1 MLKGGIAAGAGLMDG
16 KSLLA
21 ESWPAPVAPVIVGGL
36 PVAPLTTR
44 QWVELMLSDHEFV
57 RNRGGAPRYH
67 SAVNGNVLSVNATNA
82 EFSAA
87 LREADALAADGV
99 PILFGA
105 RLFGRVGIPDR
116 AATTDLFHDL
126 ARAAEAEGLSMY
138 FLGGT
143 EKENRAA
150 VAEVRRQ
157 YPGLRIAGRHDGYFD
172 IGEEAKLMREI
183 TGARTDILWVGLGVP
198 REDIF
203 VVRNRA
209 GLQGVTWI
217 KTCGGLFNFLSGSR
231 SRAPLWMRRSGLE
244 WLYRLALEPRRLF
257 RRYFFTNFHAL
268 WLMMR
273 LSRGRT

>member
-1 MLKGGIAAGAGLMDG
+1 MGE

-21 ESWPAPVAPVIVGGL
+21 ESWPAPISPVVVGGL

-44 QWVELMLSDHEFV
+44 QWVELMLSDYKSV
-57 RNRGGAPRYH
+57 RSWGGTPRYH
-67 SAVNGNVLSVNATNA
+67 SAVNGNVLSINARNPA
-82 EFSAA
+82 FREA
-87 LREADALAADGV
+87 LGEADALAADGV

-105 RLFGRVGIPDR
+105 RIFAGTHIPDR

-143 EKENRAA
+143 EEENCAA
-150 VAEVRRQ
+150 VARVRRQ
-157 YPGLRIAGRHDGYFD
+157 YPGLRIAGRHDGYFG
-172 IGEEAKLMREI
+172 IEEEPKLIREI
-183 TGARTDILWVGLGVP
+183 TAARTDILWVGLGVP
-198 REDIF
+198 HEDLF

-209 GLQGVTWI
+209 RLHGVTWI

-231 SRAPLWMRRSGLE
+231 SRAPLWMRKSGLE

-257 RRYFFTNFHAL
+257 RRYLFTNIHAL
-268 WLMMR
+268 WLMLKQSHR
-273 LSRGRT
+273 QP

>member
-1 MLKGGIAAGAGLMDG
+1 M
-16 KSLLA
+16 
-21 ESWPAPVAPVIVGGL
+21 
-36 PVAPLTTR
+36 
-44 QWVELMLSDHEFV
+44 
-57 RNRGGAPRYH
+57 
-67 SAVNGNVLSVNATNA
+67 NGNVLSVNATNA

-87 LREADALAADGV
+87 LREADALAADGA

-105 RLFGRVGIPDR
+105 RLFGRAEIPDR

-126 ARAAEAEGLSMY
+126 ARAAEDEGLSMY

-143 EKENRAA
+143 EKENRTA

-157 YPGLRIAGRHDGYFD
+157 YPRLRIAGRHDGYFD
-172 IGEEAKLMREI
+172 SGEEARLVREI
-183 TGARTDILWVGLGVP
+183 SAARTDILWVGLGVP
-198 REDIF
+198 REDLF

-209 GLQGVTWI
+209 RLHGITWI

-268 WLMMR
+268 WLMLR